1 MTPWY
6 RSMSIVKEV
15 SRGQVILKIPFYTIP
30 VKELKVESWY
40 YCSISNEMRILLQRE
55 EIECPIQKILDEKR
69 QNYDKFLTYPG
80 ERLR

>member
-15 SRGQVILKIPFYTIP
+15 SKGQVILKIPFYTIP

-40 YCSISNEMRILLQRE
+40 YCSISNEMRITLHRE
-55 EIECPIQKILDEKR
+55 EPECPIQKILDEKR
-69 QNYDKFLTYPG
+69 QNYDKFLAYPG